1 MRWLVIASLAAC
13 AGSGPPAPAPP
24 QAPVPRT
31 RADDPPAVDPIA
43 ALAPDLPDEQV
54 SWLVPGRVQLEL
66 GGAELEA
73 PGGDR
78 PLEVGVIERHGSFVR
93 AAVRLPHA
101 RFSAWT
107 DRARL
112 LALLRADHRIGA
124 GAGPGASGDVH
135 AVLRAGA
142 RVRRLARKGGQTHV
156 RFVGAVEVEGWVPDE
171 LLGDA
176 GPRRDPASRI
186 PSGRRTLLVIPG
198 AVIRTEPRWAARA
211 LAMVADGHLVEVVR
225 EVDPAW
231 VEVAYADGDVSVRG
245 YLSRRDPPGRVHRA
259 KDPEVPPPAVV
270 PNGKAGSGTCLYARA
285 RGDAIGYLVGDRDVE
300 LEDTGGGWWSLAI
313 DTPWGAV
320 AFAARGVAGRE
331 LAACAPAGS
340 VPAPAGTA
348 PAPPPP

>member
-1 MRWLVIASLAAC
+1 MRCWLVIASFAAC
-13 AGSGPPAPAPP
+13 AGSGSGPSAPAPP
-24 QAPVPRT
+24 QPPVPRT

-43 ALAPDLPDEQV
+43 ALAPDLPDQQV
-54 SWLVPGRVQLEL
+54 SWLVPGRMQLEL
-66 GGAELEA
+66 DGAAIEA

-78 PLEVGVIERHGSFVR
+78 PLEVGVIERHGSLVR

-101 RFSAWT
+101 RFSVWT

-112 LALLRADHRIGA
+112 LALLGAERRLGA
-124 GAGPGASGDVH
+124 GVGLAATGEVH

-156 RFVGAVEVEGWVPDE
+156 RFVGAVEVEDWVPNA
-171 LLGDA
+171 LLREA
-176 GPRRDPASRI
+176 GPRRDLVGRI

-211 LAMVADGHLVEVVR
+211 LAMVADGHLVDVVR

-231 VEVAYADGDVSVRG
+231 VEVAYADGDVSVHG

-259 KDPEVPPPAVV
+259 KDPEIPPPAVV
-270 PNGKAGSGTCLYARA
+270 PNGKAAGGTCLYARA
-285 RGDAIGYLVGDRDVE
+285 RGEAIGYLVGDRDVE
-300 LEDTGGGWWSLAI
+300 LEAQGGGWWRLAI

-320 AFAARGVAGRE
+320 AFAAHGPTERE
-331 LAACAPAGS
+331 LAACAP
-340 VPAPAGTA
+340 
-348 PAPPPP
+348 PP